1 MATEYVPRQKSSV
14 TNVSYSAT
22 EEQAKLRETLP
33 QTLTNQGA
41 EDQERRDAAH
51 RQITQVTFTAV
62 PRLYNDKHMS
72 RRYKL
77 WIFTASALLCTQAA
91 ASLVLPESFALVALT
106 DLIQLLLLLSG
117 TMALLL
123 VTMASHGRAR
133 MFWAMMTLG
142 LAFWFAYQGLWC
154 YFEVLLRTDVPTPF
168 VGDVVLFLHLVPMT
182 AALAMQPQVEQ
193 DHRTTRLGS
202 LDFSMLLI
210 WWLYL
215 YVVTVIPWQ
224 YVFWNDTRYEHNL
237 NVLYLI
243 EKMVFLGALAVLWAR
258 SSHSWKTVYVS
269 WFGCTLTYSLSSYL
283 ANWAI
288 ERKVYF
294 SGSVYDVPLA
304 ASMAWVTWIGL
315 GALESAPQQKPS
327 GNSNGH
333 GVWVARVGMITVS
346 SLPLFAAWS
355 VFDVN
360 SPQPVRMFRLFVTLA
375 SMLVLGTMVFL
386 KQHLLDRE
394 LLSLLEASQQS
405 FDDLRRVQAQL
416 VQSEKLASLGQLV
429 GGAAHEL
436 NNPLTAMMGYSE
448 LLTATPLNGEQ
459 RSLAQKIE
467 HQIRRTRTLV
477 SSLLSFAKQVPAEK
491 TSLNINAMVQTAVK
505 LYPPQLRTA
514 SVQVY
519 TDLAKDLP
527 RVMGDSNQLLQVCL
541 HITNNA
547 LHAMAETGGSL
558 TVSTR
563 SSNGTVVI
571 EFVDNGPGLQEP
583 DRVFDPFYTTRPV
596 GQGAGLGLSVCYGI
610 IQEHQGTILCQNRPE
625 GGATFRIELPVAARG
640 DSAPPHEAYA
650 SLGTQ
655 ARSAGVS

>member
-1 MATEYVPRQKSSV
+1 
-14 TNVSYSAT
+14 
-22 EEQAKLRETLP
+22 
-33 QTLTNQGA
+33 
-41 EDQERRDAAH
+41 
-51 RQITQVTFTAV
+51 
-62 PRLYNDKHMS
+62 MS
-72 RRYKL
+72 RRSKL
-77 WIFTASALLCTQAA
+77 WILTAAGLLCAQAA
-91 ASLVLPESFALVALT
+91 ASLVLPQSFVLIALSDLT
-106 DLIQLLLLLSG
+106 QLLLLLSG

-123 VTMASHGRAR
+123 AAWASHGRAR
-133 MFWAMMTLG
+133 IFWAMMTLG
-142 LAFWFAYQGLWC
+142 SAFWLAYQGLWC
-154 YFEVLLRTDVPTPF
+154 YLEVFLRQDVPTPF
-168 VGDVVLFLHLVPMT
+168 VGDVVMFLHLVPMT

-193 DHRTTRLGS
+193 DNRTTRLGS
-202 LDFSMLLI
+202 LDFAMLLV

-215 YVVTVIPWQ
+215 YVIIVIPWQ
-224 YVFWNDTRYEHNL
+224 YVDWNDTRYQHNL
-237 NVLYLI
+237 NILYLI
-243 EKMVFLGALAVLWAR
+243 EKLVFLGGLAVLWAR
-258 SSHSWKTVYVS
+258 SRHSWRTVYAS

-288 ERKVYF
+288 ERRVYF

-315 GALESAPQQKPS
+315 GALESGPQQKPS
-327 GNSNGH
+327 DQSNGH
-333 GVWVARVGMITVS
+333 GVWVARLGMITVS
-346 SLPLFAAWS
+346 SLPLLAAWS
-355 VFDVN
+355 VFDVTT
-360 SPQPVRMFRLFVTLA
+360 PQRVRMFRLFVTLA

-394 LLSLLEASQQS
+394 LLHLLQASQHS
-405 FDDLRRVQAQL
+405 FEDLRRVQAQL

-436 NNPLTAMMGYSE
+436 NNPLTAMLGYSE
-448 LLTATPLNGEQ
+448 LLSATPLDGEQ

-477 SSLLSFAKQVPAEK
+477 SSLLSFAKQVPADK
-491 TSLNINAMVQTAVK
+491 TSLDINAMVQTAAK

-514 SVQVY
+514 NIQVH
-519 TDLAKDLP
+519 TDLASNLP

-563 SSNGTVVI
+563 AMNGTVVI

-610 IQEHQGTILCQNRPE
+610 IQEHQGTIVCQNRPE
-625 GGATFRIELPVAARG
+625 GGAKFRIELPVAARG
-640 DSAPPHEAYA
+640 DSSPAHALLPAQ
-650 SLGTQ
+650 TQ
-655 ARSAGVS
+655 ARAAGVS

>member
-1 MATEYVPRQKSSV
+1 
-14 TNVSYSAT
+14 
-22 EEQAKLRETLP
+22 
-33 QTLTNQGA
+33 
-41 EDQERRDAAH
+41 
-51 RQITQVTFTAV
+51 
-62 PRLYNDKHMS
+62 MS
-72 RRYKL
+72 KRSKL
-77 WIFTASALLCTQAA
+77 WIFTASGLLCAQAA
-91 ASLVLPESFALVALT
+91 ASLVLPQGFVLIALSDLT
-106 DLIQLLLLLSG
+106 QLLLLLSG

-123 VTMASHGRAR
+123 VAWASRGRAR

-154 YFEVLLRTDVPTPF
+154 YFEVFLRKDVPNPF
-168 VGDVVLFLHLVPMT
+168 AGDVVLFLHLVPMT

-202 LDFSMLLI
+202 LDFAMLLV

-224 YVFWNDTRYEHNL
+224 YVYRNETLYEHNL
-237 NVLYLI
+237 NVLYLV
-243 EKMVFLGALAVLWAR
+243 EKIVFLGGLAVLWAR
-258 SSHSWKTVYVS
+258 SRHSWRTVYAS
-269 WFGCTLTYSLSSYL
+269 WFGCTLTYGLSSYL

-288 ERKVYF
+288 ERGVYF

-315 GALESAPQQKPS
+315 EALESAPKQRPA

-333 GVWVARVGMITVS
+333 GVWVARLGMIAIS

-355 VFDVN
+355 VFDAS

-375 SMLVLGTMVFL
+375 SMLVLGTMVFV
-386 KQHLLDRE
+386 KQHMLDRE
-394 LLSLLEASQQS
+394 LLSLLQASQRS
-405 FDDLRRVQAQL
+405 FNDLRRVQAQL

-436 NNPLTAMMGYSE
+436 NNPLTAMLGYSE

-491 TSLNINAMVQTAVK
+491 TSLDINAMVQTAVK

-514 SVQVY
+514 SVQVH

-563 SSNGTVVI
+563 TNAGTVVI

-610 IQEHQGTILCQNRPE
+610 IQEHQGKILCQNRPE
-625 GGATFRIELPVAARG
+625 GGARFRIELPVAARG
-640 DSAPPHEAYA
+640 ETTQEVYS
-650 SLGTQ
+650 SLVSLPQ
-655 ARSAGVS
+655 VRSAGIS

>member
-1 MATEYVPRQKSSV
+1 
-14 TNVSYSAT
+14 
-22 EEQAKLRETLP
+22 
-33 QTLTNQGA
+33 
-41 EDQERRDAAH
+41 
-51 RQITQVTFTAV
+51 
-62 PRLYNDKHMS
+62 MS
-72 RRYKL
+72 RRSKL
-77 WIFTASALLCTQAA
+77 WIFTASGLLCAQAA
-91 ASLVLPESFALVALT
+91 ASLVLPQGFVLIALSDLT
-106 DLIQLLLLLSG
+106 QLLLLLSG

-123 VTMASHGRAR
+123 VAWSSHGRAR
-133 MFWAMMTLG
+133 MFWAMMTMG
-142 LAFWFAYQGLWC
+142 LAFWLAYQGLWC
-154 YFEVLLRTDVPTPF
+154 YFEVFLRRDVPTPF
-168 VGDVVLFLHLVPMT
+168 AGDVVIFLHLVPMT

-193 DHRTTRLGS
+193 DSRTTRLGS
-202 LDFSMLLI
+202 LDFAMLLV

-224 YVFWNDTRYEHNL
+224 YVYGDDTRYQHNL
-237 NVLYLI
+237 NILYLI
-243 EKMVFLGALAVLWAR
+243 EKIVFLGGLAVLWAR
-258 SSHSWKTVYVS
+258 SGHSWRTIYAS

-288 ERKVYF
+288 ERRVYF

-315 GALESAPQQKPS
+315 EALESAPQQKPS
-327 GNSNGH
+327 GSSNGH
-333 GVWVARVGMITVS
+333 GVWVARLGMITVS
-346 SLPLFAAWS
+346 SLPLLAAWS
-355 VFDVN
+355 VFDVTT
-360 SPQPVRMFRLFVTLA
+360 PQRVRMFRLFVTLA
-375 SMLVLGTMVFL
+375 SMLALGSMVFL

-394 LLSLLEASQQS
+394 LLHLLGASQQS
-405 FDDLRRVQAQL
+405 FHDLRRVQAQL

-436 NNPLTAMMGYSE
+436 NNPLTAMLGYSE

-459 RSLAQKIE
+459 RTLAQKIE

-477 SSLLSFAKQVPAEK
+477 SSLLSFAKQVPADK
-491 TSLNINAMVQTAVK
+491 TSLDINAMVQTAVK

-514 SVQVY
+514 NVQVH
-519 TDLAKDLP
+519 TDLASDLP
-527 RVMGDSNQLLQVCL
+527 RVLGDSNQLLQVCL

-563 SSNGTVVI
+563 ASNGMVVI

-625 GGATFRIELPVAARG
+625 GGAGFRIELPVVTRG
-640 DSAPPHEAYA
+640 DSSPSPALLPARTQVRTAGA
-650 SLGTQ
+650 S
-655 ARSAGVS
+655 

>member
-1 MATEYVPRQKSSV
+1 
-14 TNVSYSAT
+14 
-22 EEQAKLRETLP
+22 
-33 QTLTNQGA
+33 
-41 EDQERRDAAH
+41 
-51 RQITQVTFTAV
+51 
-62 PRLYNDKHMS
+62 MS
-72 RRYKL
+72 RHYKL
-77 WIFTASALLCTQAA
+77 WIFTASGLLCAQAA
-91 ASLVLPESFALVALT
+91 ASLVLPQGFVLIALT
-106 DLIQLLLLLSG
+106 DLTQLLLLLSG
-117 TMALLL
+117 TAALLL
-123 VTMASHGRAR
+123 VTLASRGRAR

-142 LAFWFAYQGLWC
+142 LAFWLAYQGLWC
-154 YFEVLLRTDVPTPF
+154 YFEVLLRKEVPNPF
-168 VGDVVLFLHLVPMT
+168 AGDMVIFLHLVPMT

-193 DHRTTRLGS
+193 DNRTTRLGS
-202 LDFSMLLI
+202 LDFAMLLI

-224 YVFWNDTRYEHNL
+224 YVFRDEALYGHNL
-237 NVLYLI
+237 NILYLI
-243 EKMVFLGALAVLWAR
+243 EKVVFLGGLAILWAR
-258 SSHSWKTVYVS
+258 SRHSWRTVYAS

-315 GALESAPQQKPS
+315 GALESAPKQRPADD
-327 GNSNGH
+327 SNGH
-333 GVWVARVGMITVS
+333 GVWVARLGMVTVS

-355 VFDVN
+355 VFDAG
-360 SPQPVRMFRLFVTLA
+360 SPQRVRMFRLFVTLA

-394 LLSLLEASQQS
+394 LLSLLQASQRS

-436 NNPLTAMMGYSE
+436 NNPLTAMLGYSE
-448 LLTATPLNGEQ
+448 LLTATSLNGEQ

-491 TSLNINAMVQTAVK
+491 TSLDINAMVQTAAK

-514 SVQVY
+514 SVQVH

-563 SSNGTVVI
+563 ADGHTVVI

-610 IQEHQGTILCQNRPE
+610 IQEHQGKIICQNRPE
-625 GGATFRIELPVAARG
+625 GGARFRIELPVAAQAG
-640 DSAPPHEAYA
+640 SSAAHDGLA
-650 SLGTQ
+650 SLPTRWQ
-655 ARSAGVS
+655 TRSAGSS